1 MMSKLTG
8 HKEITKQAVNELVNS
23 NSQHSVIA
31 NLHQMAL
38 RYSVQ
43 ARDIFDVIQLGHWTN
58 SGQRHHFMRSFDGQS
73 HFNAYVDA
81 TNWIKS
87 NALQAANQLS
97 DRIKEFGLKSDDFSS
112 DSMRS
117 GKLAIAGKSPVRSTL
132 NKHKAKTDH
141 VSWLT
146 LAYACHALQDSFSAG
161 HAIREKHL
169 HSMQPGNITGILR
182 YSGIEKENH
191 SDHDTKW
198 EAEDDPSTSLVFSL
212 EGKVAINATK
222 ALITMVLETAFEHNS
237 DNKITALNGWADFQ
251 RTWLNAPTLTKE
263 RDPAVDL
270 INQHCTSIQ
279 LGDMNFKTMNMEEEL
294 LAKAILDEHPVQM
307 DVVYDVFYRLDNHY
321 SSDADDVASIYIKLV
336 KEKSGSAVEQA
347 LKRHKKL
354 VALLVSVLDSGYT
367 TGSEKSLIQYLQH

>member
-1 MMSKLTG
+1 MSKLSG
-8 HKEITKQAVNELVNS
+8 HKNITNQAVNELVRS
-23 NSQHSVIA
+23 NKEHSVIS
-31 NLHQMAL
+31 NLRSMSL
-38 RYSVQ
+38 KYSVT

-73 HFNAYVDA
+73 HFNAYIDS

-87 NALQAANQLS
+87 NALHAANQLS
-97 DRIKEFGLKSDDFSS
+97 DRIEQFELKNDGFSA
-112 DSMRS
+112 DSMRD
-117 GKLAIAGKSPVRSTL
+117 GKHAIAGKPPVRSTL
-132 NKHKAKTDH
+132 NKHKTKTDH

-146 LAYACHALQDSFSAG
+146 LAYACHALQDS
-161 HAIREKHL
+161 
-169 HSMQPGNITGILR
+169 
-182 YSGIEKENH
+182 
-191 SDHDTKW
+191 
-198 EAEDDPSTSLVFSL
+198 
-212 EGKVAINATK
+212 
-222 ALITMVLETAFEHNS
+222 
-237 DNKITALNGWADFQ
+237 
-251 RTWLNAPTLTKE
+251 LTKE

-336 KEKSGSAVEQA
+336 QDKAGSAVEQA

-354 VALLVSVLDSGYT
+354 VTLLVSVLDSGYT
-367 TGSEKSLIQYLQH
+367 TGSEKSLIKYLQH

>member
-1 MMSKLTG
+1 MSKLNG
-8 HKEITKQAVNELVNS
+8 HKNITKQAVDELVRS
-23 NSQHSVIA
+23 NEEHSVIG
-31 NLHQMAL
+31 NLRNMAL
-38 RYSVQ
+38 KHSVQ

-73 HFNAYVDA
+73 HFNAYIDA

-87 NALQAANQLS
+87 NALQATNQLS
-97 DRIKEFGLKSDDFSS
+97 SRIKKFELKSDNFST

-117 GKLAIAGKSPVRSTL
+117 GKHAIAGKPPARSTT
-132 NKHKAKTDH
+132 NKHKAKTDN

-146 LAYACHALQDSFSAG
+146 LAYACHALQDSFSKG
-161 HAIREKHL
+161 HAIRERHV
-169 HSMQPGNITGILR
+169 HPMQPGNITGILR
-182 YSGIEKENH
+182 YSGFEKKDH
-191 SDHDTKW
+191 SEHDKKW
-198 EAEDDPSTSLVFSL
+198 KLEKKDEKKIFFSL

-222 ALITMVLETAFEHNS
+222 ALITMVLETAFEHDS
-237 DNKITALNGWADFQ
+237 DNKITALNGWSDFQ

-336 KEKSGSAVEQA
+336 KDKAGSAVEQA

-354 VALLVSVLDSGYT
+354 VTLLVNVLDSGYT
-367 TGSEKSLIQYLQH
+367 TGSEKSLIKYLQH

>member
-1 MMSKLTG
+1 MSKLTG
-8 HKEITKQAVNELVNS
+8 HKEITKQAVNELINS

-31 NLHQMAL
+31 NLHHMAL
-38 RYSVQ
+38 KHSIQ
-43 ARDIFDVIQLGHWTN
+43 ARDIFDVIQLGHWAN

-73 HFNAYVDA
+73 HFHAYIDA
-81 TNWIKS
+81 INWIKS
-87 NALQAANQLS
+87 NALQATNQLS
-97 DRIKEFGLKSDDFSS
+97 NRIKEFKLKSDNFST

-117 GKLAIAGKSPVRSTL
+117 GKHAIAGKPPVRSTL
-132 NKHKAKTDH
+132 NKHKTKTDH

-161 HAIREKHL
+161 HAIREKHF
-169 HSMQPGNITGILR
+169 HPMQPGNITGILR
-182 YSGIEKENH
+182 YSGIEKIDH
-191 SDHDTKW
+191 SLNDTKW
-198 EAEDDPSTSLVFSL
+198 NKNKNKTETIEFSL

-222 ALITMVLETAFEHNS
+222 ALITMVLETAFEHDS
-237 DNKITALNGWADFQ
+237 DNKITALNGWSDFQ

-336 KEKSGSAVEQA
+336 KDKAGSAVEQA

-354 VALLVSVLDSGYT
+354 VTLLVSVLDSGYT
-367 TGSEKSLIQYLQH
+367 TGSEKSLIKYLQH

>member
-1 MMSKLTG
+1 MSKLEG
-8 HKEITKQAVNELVNS
+8 HKNITKQAIDELVRS
-23 NSQHSVIA
+23 SEEHSVIG
-31 NLHQMAL
+31 NLHRMAL
-38 RYSVQ
+38 KHSVQ

-73 HFNAYVDA
+73 HFHAYIDA
-81 TNWIKS
+81 INWIKS

-97 DRIKEFGLKSDDFSS
+97 NRIKEFGLKIDDFSS

-117 GKLAIAGKSPVRSTL
+117 GKHAIAGKPPVRSTL
-132 NKHKAKTDH
+132 NKNKTKTDH

-161 HAIREKHL
+161 HAIREKHF
-169 HSMQPGNITGILR
+169 HPMQPGNITGILR

-198 EAEDDPSTSLVFSL
+198 EAEDDSNTSLVFSL

-222 ALITMVLETAFEHNS
+222 ALITMVLETAFEHDS

-251 RTWLNAPTLTKE
+251 RTWLNAPALTKE

-321 SSDADDVASIYIKLV
+321 SSDADDVASIYITLV
-336 KEKSGSAVEQA
+336 KEKAGSAVEQA

-354 VALLVSVLDSGYT
+354 VTLLVSVLDSGYT

>member
-1 MMSKLTG
+1 
-8 HKEITKQAVNELVNS
+8 
-23 NSQHSVIA
+23 
-31 NLHQMAL
+31 
-38 RYSVQ
+38 
-43 ARDIFDVIQLGHWTN
+43 
-58 SGQRHHFMRSFDGQS
+58 
-73 HFNAYVDA
+73 
-81 TNWIKS
+81 
-87 NALQAANQLS
+87 
-97 DRIKEFGLKSDDFSS
+97 
-112 DSMRS
+112 
-117 GKLAIAGKSPVRSTL
+117 
-132 NKHKAKTDH
+132 
-141 VSWLT
+141 
-146 LAYACHALQDSFSAG
+146 
-161 HAIREKHL
+161 
-169 HSMQPGNITGILR
+169 MQPGNITGILR

-198 EAEDDPSTSLVFSL
+198 EAEDDPSTNLVFSL

-222 ALITMVLETAFEHNS
+222 ALITMVLETAFEHDS

-321 SSDADDVASIYIKLV
+321 SSDADDVASIYITLV
-336 KEKSGSAVEQA
+336 KEKAGSAVEQA

-354 VALLVSVLDSGYT
+354 VTLLVNVLDSGYT
-367 TGSEKSLIQYLQH
+367 TGSEKSLMQYLQH